1 MRFITNLSSVVSPSK
16 SQYKT
21 LAIDIYGVLHNGS
34 ECYPYSRASLEN
46 LTQAGIHTIL
56 LSNSTRLGYLLAR
69 DLEGKYGIKPASYSE
84 ILSSGELTKIF
95 LEQCF
100 RKELQDEQQSGTAT
114 CHATAMTNGQ
124 QTTMA
129 PSEFAQQYIKTGK
142 FYLVGKESYH
152 APLFEH
158 LEPHLTRVHAD
169 EEGYDFVLLG
179 MVVDLPG
186 CTTSVDPLDE
196 KSVQEHYRPFL
207 TRCLERR
214 SPFVCANPDVWAPNG
229 NKPDGS
235 PQLLACPGYIGKLYE
250 SMGGTVLYFGK
261 PFPSIYKYL
270 VAMSN
275 VQKDILC
282 IGDNLATD
290 VAGARQAGLDVAM
303 VLGGIHS
310 SELGSHTDV
319 ESKLDELCKKY
330 SSPEPTYV
338 IPYLKYE

>member
-1 MRFITNLSSVVSPSK
+1 MQLITNLSSVVDPHTSH
-16 SQYKT
+16 YKT

-34 ECYPYSRASLEN
+34 EPYPYSRACLEN

-56 LSNSTRLGYLLAR
+56 LSNSTRLGHLLAR
-69 DLEGKYGIKPASYSE
+69 DLEDKYGILPASYGE
-84 ILSSGELTKIF
+84 ILSSGELTKVF

-100 RKELQDEQQSGTAT
+100 RQQLPEEQQSGTAT
-114 CHATAMTNGQ
+114 CHATVMTDGRQ
-124 QTTMA
+124 STMT
-129 PSEFAQQYIKTGK
+129 PSEFAQQYIKMGK
-142 FYLVGKESYH
+142 FRLVGKESYH

-158 LEPHLTRVHAD
+158 LAPHLTRSTAD
-169 EEGYDFVLLG
+169 DDAYDFVLLG

-186 CTTSVDPLDE
+186 CETSVDPLDE
-196 KSVQEHYRPFL
+196 KSVQDHYRPYL
-207 TRCLERR
+207 TRCLERGI
-214 SPFVCANPDVWAPNG
+214 PFVCANPDVWAPNG
-229 NKPDGS
+229 SKPDGS
-235 PQLLACPGYIGKLYE
+235 PQLLACPGYLGKLYE

-270 VAMSN
+270 LAKPS

-282 IGDNLATD
+282 VGDNLATD

-310 SELGSHTDV
+310 SELGSSTATEDKV
-319 ESKLDELCKKY
+319 DELCRKY
-330 SSPEPTYV
+330 LSPEPTYV